1 MNQENTRILK
11 GDICYSIDKNTLITV
26 EDGYLVC
33 ENGTSSGVFPRLPEM
48 YAGLPVEDYSGKL
61 ITPGLTDLHMHAP
74 QYAFRGFKMDLELL
88 DWLNSSAFPEEARY
102 EDPDYA
108 RDAYSIF
115 VQDLKKSV
123 NTRACLFATLHL
135 PATRILMDLLEE
147 SGMETFVGKVNMD
160 RNCPDYLRETD
171 GDASADATIA
181 WLEETAGAYSHV
193 RPILTPR
200 FIPACSDRL
209 MERLADIQRA
219 WHLPL
224 QSHLSENPEEI
235 AWVQELAPQSRF
247 YGDAYDRFGLF
258 GGEVPTIMAHCVHCP
273 PEEVELMKE
282 RGVYIAHCPQSN
294 ANLTSGAAPVRRF
307 LDQDMRVGLG
317 SDIAGGTVLSIF
329 RAMAEAIQTSKLR
342 ARLTGDGLKP
352 ITMEEAFFMGTKG
365 GGSFFGKVGSFEE
378 GYEAD
383 AIVLDESR
391 IPPPQKL
398 TVKERLERFLYLSGD
413 DWVLHKYVKGRRLF

>member
-1 MNQENTRILK
+1 M
-11 GDICYSIDKNTLITV
+11 
-26 EDGYLVC
+26 
-33 ENGTSSGVFPRLPEM
+33 
-48 YAGLPVEDYSGKL
+48 
-61 ITPGLTDLHMHAP
+61 
-74 QYAFRGFKMDLELL
+74 
-88 DWLNSSAFPEEARY
+88 
-102 EDPDYA
+102 
-108 RDAYSIF
+108 
-115 VQDLKKSV
+115 
-123 NTRACLFATLHL
+123 
-135 PATRILMDLLEE
+135 
-147 SGMETFVGKVNMD
+147 
-160 RNCPDYLRETD
+160 
-171 GDASADATIA
+171 
-181 WLEETAGAYSHV
+181 
-193 RPILTPR
+193 
-200 FIPACSDRL
+200 
-209 MERLADIQRA
+209 
-219 WHLPL
+219 
-224 QSHLSENPEEI
+224 
-235 AWVQELAPQSRF
+235 QELAPQSRF

-391 IPPPQKL
+391 IPHPQKL